1 MRHISREIAIQ
12 SRKNRKVMA
21 QRPFFFFSSHVEV
34 LVSDSLD
41 SSTIKT
47 THFKGSED
55 ESGDLR
61 ELKDRRGDAGPFS
74 FFFPSLKISR
84 EKTRRKKTGGGERE
98 RRSHLKAK
106 NTQTQSAW
114 QVCWCAE
121 MSWFGSWQNCCL
133 RAFISSYDSGRTR
146 GRRNGKET
154 HTETERER
162 KKTKNR
168 TQTEMESVSA
178 GRWRTASPF

>member
-74 FFFPSLKISR
+74 FFFSLLKNQQREDEEKENWWGGKR
-84 EKTRRKKTGGGERE
+84 EKE
-98 RRSHLKAK
+98 
-106 NTQTQSAW
+106 
-114 QVCWCAE
+114 
-121 MSWFGSWQNCCL
+121 
-133 RAFISSYDSGRTR
+133 SSQG
-146 GRRNGKET
+146 
-154 HTETERER
+154 
-162 KKTKNR
+162 
-168 TQTEMESVSA
+168 
-178 GRWRTASPF
+178 